1 MHSGSTLASDD
12 DLGAR
17 LTALAPDAPRRAAI
31 AARAAADKKGTEI
44 LVLDV
49 GDIIS
54 ITEMFVLVSAT
65 NTRQVKTIAE
75 EIELALKIED
85 GIGPRAVE
93 GMGDATWVLMDFGDV
108 IVHVFLAETRE
119 YYDLDRLWAD
129 AAVVEWQTDAER
141 DAERGTAA
149 QSV

>member
-1 MHSGSTLASDD
+1 M
-12 DLGAR
+12 
-17 LTALAPDAPRRAAI
+17 
-31 AARAAADKKGTEI
+31 
-44 LVLDV
+44 LDV

-85 GIGPRAVE
+85 GVGPRAVE

-119 YYDLDRLWAD
+119 FYDLERLWAD
-129 AAVVEWQTDAER
+129 VARVSWADSTSAA
-141 DAERGTAA
+141 
-149 QSV
+149 S

>member
-1 MHSGSTLASDD
+1 MRTGSTLSGDD

-17 LTALAPDAPRRAAI
+17 LTALAPDASRRAAI

-44 LVLDV
+44 VVLDV

-108 IVHVFLAETRE
+108 IVHVFLAETRD
-119 YYDLDRLWAD
+119 YYDLDRLWSD
-129 AAVVEWQTDAER
+129 APVEDWQT
-141 DAERGTAA
+141 GTGVAA
-149 QSV
+149 PQPATGVI